1 MEKKAIVLLSGG
13 VDSSTSLALMKS
25 QGYQCYALSVSYQ
38 QRHGCELQAA
48 ERVANALG
56 VVEHR
61 VISLGIGQWGG
72 SSITDTDLRVPN
84 SGQEK
89 PSTYVP
95 ARNLIFLSAASAWAE
110 VVGASVICISAN
122 QDDYTNYPDCR
133 PEFFNAFELAVS
145 MGTRCG
151 EEDKAVRIVA
161 PLINQTKSEIIR
173 LGLDLGVDF
182 SLTWSCY
189 NPRGDGK
196 PCLQCDACDLRSRA
210 FADVGMDD
218 PLLSR
223 F

>member
-25 QGYQCYALSVSYQ
+25 QGYACYALSVSYQ

-48 ERVANALG
+48 ERVANAVG

-61 VISLGIGQWGG
+61 VVSLDIGQWGG
-72 SSITDTDLRVPN
+72 SSITDNELCVPDP
-84 SGQEK
+84 GQEK

-95 ARNLIFLSAASAWAE
+95 ARNLMFLSAAAAWAE

-133 PEFFNAFELAVS
+133 PEFFNAFELAAN

-151 EEDKAVRIVA
+151 EEDKAVRIVT
-161 PLINQTKSEIIR
+161 PLIQQSKSEIVQQ
-173 LGLDLGVDF
+173 GLDLGVDF

-189 NPRGDGK
+189 DPQENGK

-210 FADVGMDD
+210 FADIGADD
-218 PLLSR
+218 PLLLG

>member
-1 MEKKAIVLLSGG
+1 MDKKAIVLLSGG

-25 QGYQCYALSVSYQ
+25 QGYACYALSIAYQ
-38 QRHGCELQAA
+38 QRHSYELRSA
-48 ERVANALG
+48 ERIASTLG

-61 VISLGIGQWGG
+61 VVSLDIGQWGG
-72 SSITDTDLRVPN
+72 SSITDSDLCVPE

-95 ARNLIFLSAASAWAE
+95 ARNLIFLSTAAAWAE

-133 PEFFNAFELAVS
+133 PEFFNAFELAAN

-151 EEDKAVRIVA
+151 EEDKGVRVVT
-161 PLINQTKSEIIR
+161 PLIQHTKSEIVQ

-189 NPRGDGK
+189 HPQEGDK
-196 PCLQCDACDLRSRA
+196 PCLRCDACDLRSRA
-210 FADVGMDD
+210 FADIGVDD
-218 PLLSR
+218 PLVLGL
-223 F
+223 